1 MELNTLDLNQQTLT
15 LSIVGNFD
23 AHGSRQAQIH
33 IDELINNDRHTDI
46 EVDMSGVEFLDSS
59 GIGAIVYLY
68 KRLVERERTMRIE
81 NVRGQP
87 LEIISLLRIDHA
99 IPVNSKQF

>member
-1 MELNTLDLNQQTLT
+1 MELCTLDINQHTLT
-15 LSIVGNFD
+15 LSITGNFD
-23 AHGSRQAQIH
+23 AHGSRQAQMH
-33 IDELINNDRHTDI
+33 IDNLINNDDHNDI
-46 EVDMSGVEFLDSS
+46 EVDLAGVEFLDSS

-68 KRLVERERTMRIE
+68 KRLIERDRSMRIE

-87 LEIISLLRIDHA
+87 LEIISLLRINHA